1 MKHKILTKDESIEY
15 NTRDKLIQCFLEDWN
30 DRNPGKKLD
39 PETIEMIMDYLEYA
53 YVAGWDDLRLLIE
66 KRFKSFSN
74 PSINKHLLLKHIY
87 DFDKKI

>member
-1 MKHKILTKDESIEY
+1 MKHKILTKDETIEY

-74 PSINKHLLLKHIY
+74 PSINKHLLLKYIY
-87 DFDKKI
+87 DFDRKI